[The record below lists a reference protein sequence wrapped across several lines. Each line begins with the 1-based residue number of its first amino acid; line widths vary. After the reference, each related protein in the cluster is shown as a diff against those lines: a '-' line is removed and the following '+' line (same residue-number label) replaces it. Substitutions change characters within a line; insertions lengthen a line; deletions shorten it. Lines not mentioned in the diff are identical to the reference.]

1 MSPVEDGDKHYIRKE
16 YTEVSNLDTVGEPS
30 KEGDNGDHTGNP

>member
-16 YTEVSNLDTVGEPS
+16 YTEVSNLDAVGETS
-30 KEGDNGDHTGNP
+30 KEGNNGDHTGNP